1 MATYFQINLR
11 GGSTRV
17 IATTE
22 AVATELNSLSAK
34 LRSYGSCPCNKAAK
48 QQTKAKM
55 QDLLLGSGM
64 VSVPDE
70 LVPTTIAV
78 TQLPETWDLPND

>member
-17 IATTE
+17 IATTDE
-22 AVATELNSLSAK
+22 VAIELNSLSAK

-55 QDLLLGSGM
+55 QELLLGSGTIT
-64 VSVPDE
+64 VTDE
-70 LVPTTIAV
+70 LLPVTISV
-78 TQLPETWDLPND
+78 TQLPDTWDLAND

>member
-11 GGSTRV
+11 GGATRV
-17 IATTE
+17 IATTDE
-22 AVATELNSLSAK
+22 VAIELNSLSAK

-55 QDLLLGSGM
+55 QELLLGSGR
-64 VSVPDE
+64 VIVPDE
-70 LVPTTIAV
+70 LLPVTIPV
-78 TQLPETWDLPND
+78 TQLPDTWDLSSD

>member
-11 GGSTRV
+11 GGATRV
-17 IATTE
+17 IATTDE
-22 AVATELNSLSAK
+22 VAIELNSLSAK

-55 QDLLLGSGM
+55 QELLLGSGR
-64 VSVPDE
+64 VIVPDE
-70 LVPTTIAV
+70 LLPVTIPV
-78 TQLPETWDLPND
+78 TQLPETWDLSSD

>member
-17 IATTE
+17 IATTDE
-22 AVATELNSLSAK
+22 VAIELNSLSAK

-55 QDLLLGSGM
+55 QELLLRSGM
-64 VSVPDE
+64 IVPDK
-70 LVPTTIAV
+70 LIPVTIPV
-78 TQLPETWDLPND
+78 TQLPETWDLSSD

>member
-11 GGSTRV
+11 GGATQV

-55 QDLLLGSGM
+55 QELLLGSGTIT
-64 VSVPDE
+64 VTDE
-70 LVPTTIAV
+70 LLPVKIPV
-78 TQLPETWDLPND
+78 TQLPETWDLAND

>member
-11 GGSTRV
+11 GGSTLV
-17 IATTE
+17 IATTDE
-22 AVATELNSLSAK
+22 VATELNSLSAK

-55 QDLLLGSGM
+55 QELLLGSGRVM
-64 VSVPDE
+64 VPDE
-70 LVPTTIAV
+70 LLPVTIPV
-78 TQLPETWDLPND
+78 TQLPETWDL

>member
-11 GGSTRV
+11 GGATRV

-55 QDLLLGSGM
+55 QELLLVSGM
-64 VSVPDE
+64 IVPDE
-70 LVPTTIAV
+70 LRPVTIPV
-78 TQLPETWDLPND
+78 TQLPDTWDLSSD

>member
-17 IATTE
+17 VATTDE
-22 AVATELNSLSAK
+22 VTIELNRLSAK

-55 QDLLLGSGM
+55 QELLLGSGTIT
-64 VSVPDE
+64 VTDE
-70 LVPTTIAV
+70 LLPTTISV
-78 TQLPETWDLPND
+78 TQLPDTWDLAND

>member
-11 GGSTRV
+11 GGSTLV

-22 AVATELNSLSAK
+22 EVAIELNSLSAK

-55 QDLLLGSGM
+55 QELLLGSGR
-64 VSVPDE
+64 VIVPNE
-70 LVPTTIAV
+70 LLPVTITV
-78 TQLPETWDLPND
+78 TQLPETWDL

>member
-1 MATYFQINLR
+1 MANYFQINLR
-11 GGSTRV
+11 GGATRV

-22 AVATELNSLSAK
+22 EVANELNSLVAK

-55 QDLLLGSGM
+55 QELLLGSGR
-64 VSVPDE
+64 VIVPDE
-70 LVPTTIAV
+70 LLPTTIPV
-78 TQLPETWDLPND
+78 TQLPETWELPGD

>member
-11 GGSTRV
+11 GGATRV

-22 AVATELNSLSAK
+22 EVAMELNSLNAK

-55 QDLLLGSGM
+55 QELLLGSGR
-64 VSVPDE
+64 VIVPDE
-70 LVPTTIAV
+70 LIPATIPV
-78 TQLPETWDLPND
+78 TQLPETWELSSD

>member
-11 GGSTRV
+11 GGSTLV
-17 IATTE
+17 IATTDE
-22 AVATELNSLSAK
+22 VAIELNSLSAK

-55 QDLLLGSGM
+55 QELLLGSWS
-64 VSVPDE
+64 VIVPDE
-70 LVPTTIAV
+70 LLPVTIPV
-78 TQLPETWDLPND
+78 TQLPETWDLAND

>member
-11 GGSTRV
+11 GGSTQV
-17 IATTE
+17 IATTDE
-22 AVATELNSLSAK
+22 VATELHSLSAK

-55 QDLLLGSGM
+55 QELLRGSGR
-64 VSVPDE
+64 VIVPDE
-70 LVPTTIAV
+70 LIPATIPV
-78 TQLPETWDLPND
+78 TQLPDTWDLED

>member
-17 IATTE
+17 IATTDE
-22 AVATELNSLSAK
+22 VAIELNSLSAK

-55 QDLLLGSGM
+55 QDLLLGSGS
-64 VSVPDE
+64 VIVPDE
-70 LVPTTIAV
+70 LIPTTIPV
-78 TQLPETWDLPND
+78 TPLQETWDFPND

>member
-11 GGSTRV
+11 GGSTCV

-55 QDLLLGSGM
+55 QELLLGSGR
-64 VSVPDE
+64 VIVPDE
-70 LVPTTIAV
+70 LIPVTIPV
-78 TQLPETWDLPND
+78 TQLPETWDLSSD

>member
-11 GGSTRV
+11 GGATRV
-17 IATTE
+17 IATTDE
-22 AVATELNSLSAK
+22 VAIELNSLSAK

-55 QDLLLGSGM
+55 QELLLGSGR
-64 VSVPDE
+64 VIVPDE
-70 LVPTTIAV
+70 LLPVTIPV
-78 TQLPETWDLPND
+78 TQLPDTWDMSSD

>member
-1 MATYFQINLR
+1 M
-11 GGSTRV
+11 

-55 QDLLLGSGM
+55 QELLLGSGTIT
-64 VSVPDE
+64 VTDE
-70 LVPTTIAV
+70 LLPVKIPV
-78 TQLPETWDLPND
+78 TQLPETWDLASD

>member
-11 GGSTRV
+11 GGSTQV

-34 LRSYGSCPCNKAAK
+34 LRSYGSCPCNKTAK

-55 QDLLLGSGM
+55 QELLLGSGR
-64 VSVPDE
+64 VIVPNE
-70 LVPTTIAV
+70 LLPVTIPV
-78 TQLPETWDLPND
+78 TQLPETWDLED

>member
-11 GGSTRV
+11 SGATQV

-55 QDLLLGSGM
+55 QELLLGSGTIT
-64 VSVPDE
+64 VTDE
-70 LVPTTIAV
+70 LLPVTIPV
-78 TQLPETWDLPND
+78 TQLPETWDLAID

>member
-1 MATYFQINLR
+1 M
-11 GGSTRV
+11 

-55 QDLLLGSGM
+55 QELLLGSGTIT
-64 VSVPDE
+64 VTDE
-70 LVPTTIAV
+70 LLPVTIPV
-78 TQLPETWDLPND
+78 TQLPETWDLASD

>member
-17 IATTE
+17 IGTTDE
-22 AVATELNSLSAK
+22 VAIELNRLSAK

-55 QDLLLGSGM
+55 QELLLGSG
-64 VSVPDE
+64 SVVVPNE
-70 LVPTTIAV
+70 LLPVTIPV
-78 TQLPETWDLPND
+78 TQLPETWDLSSD

>member
-22 AVATELNSLSAK
+22 AVAIELNSLSAK

-55 QDLLLGSGM
+55 QELLLGSGR
-64 VSVPDE
+64 VIVPNE
-70 LVPTTIAV
+70 LLPVTIPV
-78 TQLPETWDLPND
+78 TQLPETWDLAND

>member
-11 GGSTRV
+11 GGATRV

-55 QDLLLGSGM
+55 QELLLGSGR
-64 VSVPDE
+64 VIVPDE
-70 LVPTTIAV
+70 LLPVTIPV
-78 TQLPETWDLPND
+78 TQLPETWELSSD

>member
-17 IATTE
+17 VATTDE
-22 AVATELNSLSAK
+22 VAIELNSLSAK

-55 QDLLLGSGM
+55 QELLLGSGR
-64 VSVPDE
+64 VIVPDE
-70 LVPTTIAV
+70 LLPVTIPV
-78 TQLPETWDLPND
+78 TQLPETWDLSSD

>member
-11 GGSTRV
+11 GGSTQV
-17 IATTE
+17 VATTDE
-22 AVATELNSLSAK
+22 VATELNSLSAK

-64 VSVPDE
+64 VSVPNE
-70 LVPTTIAV
+70 LLPVTIPV
-78 TQLPETWDLPND
+78 TQLPETWDLPSD

>member
-11 GGSTRV
+11 GGSTQV
-17 IATTE
+17 IATTYE
-22 AVATELNSLSAK
+22 VAIELNSLSAK

-55 QDLLLGSGM
+55 QELLLGSGR
-64 VSVPDE
+64 VIVQDDLIP
-70 LVPTTIAV
+70 VTIPV
-78 TQLPETWDLPND
+78 TQLPETWDLLSD

>member
-11 GGSTRV
+11 GGATQV

-55 QDLLLGSGM
+55 QELLLGSGR
-64 VSVPDE
+64 VIVPDE
-70 LVPTTIAV
+70 LLPVTIPV
-78 TQLPETWDLPND
+78 TQLPETWDLASD

>member
-11 GGSTRV
+11 GGYTRV
-17 IATTE
+17 IATTDE
-22 AVATELNSLSAK
+22 VAIELNRLSAK

-55 QDLLLGSGM
+55 QELLLGSGR
-64 VSVPDE
+64 VIVPDE
-70 LVPTTIAV
+70 LLPVTIPV
-78 TQLPETWDLPND
+78 TQLPDTWDMEI

>member
-11 GGSTRV
+11 GGATQV

-55 QDLLLGSGM
+55 QELLLGSGR
-64 VSVPDE
+64 VIVPDE
-70 LVPTTIAV
+70 LLPVTIPV
-78 TQLPETWDLPND
+78 TQLPETWDLAID

>member
-11 GGSTRV
+11 GGATRV
-17 IATTE
+17 IATTDE
-22 AVATELNSLSAK
+22 VAIELNSLSAK

-55 QDLLLGSGM
+55 QELLLGSGR
-64 VSVPDE
+64 VIVPDE
-70 LVPTTIAV
+70 LLPVTIPV
-78 TQLPETWDLPND
+78 TQLPDTWDLED

>member
-11 GGSTRV
+11 GGATRV
-17 IATTE
+17 IATTDE
-22 AVATELNSLSAK
+22 VATELNSLSAK

-55 QDLLLGSGM
+55 QELLLGSGR
-64 VSVPDE
+64 VIVPDE
-70 LVPTTIAV
+70 LLPVTIPV
-78 TQLPETWDLPND
+78 TQLPETWDLLSD

>member
-17 IATTE
+17 IATTDE
-22 AVATELNSLSAK
+22 VAIELNSLSAK

-55 QDLLLGSGM
+55 QALLLGSGM
-64 VSVPDE
+64 IVPNE
-70 LVPTTIAV
+70 LIPVTIPV
-78 TQLPETWDLPND
+78 TPLPETWDLPND

>member
-17 IATTE
+17 IATTDE
-22 AVATELNSLSAK
+22 VAIELNSLSAK

-55 QDLLLGSGM
+55 QELLLGAGAIT
-64 VSVPDE
+64 VQDALLPV
-70 LVPTTIAV
+70 TIPV
-78 TQLPETWDLPND
+78 TQLPETWDPPND

>member
-17 IATTE
+17 IATTDK
-22 AVATELNSLSAK
+22 VATELNSLSAK

-55 QDLLLGSGM
+55 QELLLGSGTIT
-64 VSVPDE
+64 VTDE
-70 LVPTTIAV
+70 LLPVTIPV
-78 TQLPETWDLPND
+78 TQLPDTWDLPSD

>member
-1 MATYFQINLR
+1 MAVYFQINLR
-11 GGSTRV
+11 GGATRV
-17 IATTE
+17 ITTTE

-55 QDLLLGSGM
+55 QDLLLGAGVLKCPPELM
-64 VSVPDE
+64 PVSFQ
-70 LVPTTIAV
+70 V
-78 TQLPETWDLPND
+78 TQLPETWDLPSD

>member
-11 GGSTRV
+11 GGSTQA

-55 QDLLLGSGM
+55 QELLLGSG
-64 VSVPDE
+64 
-70 LVPTTIAV
+70 TITVTDDLLPVTIPV
-78 TQLPETWDLPND
+78 TQLPETWDLSSD